1 MLKQGQKTQLK
12 SGVALARSLQLYK
25 LKPST
30 LSTVLWI
37 QAAKDIHSVL
47 AAAVR
52 RSLKPLLV
60 EWCCDQDSTIS
71 TEFENLGG
79 EIWRLSLPDWDVS
92 NPKVVKYVI
101 DPTRTHSTRTADFYM
116 DFTSLQLLEYKAVC

>member
-1 MLKQGQKTQLK
+1 MQLH
-12 SGVALARSLQLYK
+12 K

-37 QAAKDIHSVL
+37 QAAKDIHGVL

-60 EWCCDQDSTIS
+60 EWCCDQDSTLS

-101 DPTRTHSTRTADFYM
+101 KTLQERIRQGQQIFDM
-116 DFTSLQLLEYKAVC
+116 DFTSLHLLVYMAVCQ